1 MIWNSMHLLQEARTI
16 DNRIN
21 PLIKTSNQ
29 LKFEENAD
37 YISII
42 GGGPFGFYALENLL
56 SLSKVRSGHRKLKI
70 HWYNKNRYFGAGQKY
85 NPTTPNYLLV
95 HECIAELSAW
105 KTGRN
110 TLSSKGLSLME
121 WINENRTLEQEPD
134 KSDHCSRELFGLYL
148 MDCVL
153 RTIAAIDERI
163 ELSLIQKEICDLEI
177 QDNTAFLFNEER
189 KLTFPYQSTLISI
202 GHSNKNNLLKYIKDN
217 EQPLDR
223 FIQSVHP
230 LENLDWIP
238 ANAEVA
244 IKGSGINFMETIL
257 HLTEGR
263 GGVFYKN
270 DQEFQYIPT
279 GLEPKLYPFSRTNL
293 PTLPRNTY
301 WSDHK
306 YELLY
311 LTDDWVEELKTKKG
325 NIDFITDILPLYK
338 KEIQHAFYSMLDH
351 LKTVSH
357 DEVLHFIE
365 IQDERTRFSI
375 NALLDPVTYSNVAK
389 DVNYNEFI
397 ADLTTFCLIAM
408 KPGELNSTMGA
419 ATGAMREGFFQ
430 ICKLYEFGGFT
441 PYSQKHVDDY
451 WLNYIFQIS
460 LGPSR
465 EISEKFFCLLKQ
477 GYVSFLFSE
486 SPEIEIQ
493 NEGFLLKTKKDQ
505 HFFSYLIDSTKPKE
519 NVKCENNRLFTN
531 LYKKRIFTEFKNGEY
546 YDGKIDIDIN
556 GKVKGNQSAY
566 PLYLYGPATE
576 GPVLYNSDL
585 NRNRYDFGEK
595 WAKQSLML
603 LDKLSLL
610 DFT

>member
-16 DNRIN
+16 DDRIN

-29 LKFEENAD
+29 IKFEEHTD
-37 YISII
+37 YIAII
-42 GGGPFGFYALENLL
+42 GGGPFGFYALESFL
-56 SLSKVRSGHRKLKI
+56 SLNKETIGNRKFHI
-70 HWYNKNRYFGAGQKY
+70 HWYNKNKNFGAGQQY
-85 NPTTPNYLLV
+85 SPTTPNYLLV
-95 HECIAELSAW
+95 HECIADLSAW
-105 KTGRN
+105 KTDRD
-110 TLSSKGLSLME
+110 TISSESLSLLE
-121 WINENRTLEQEPD
+121 WIRENRTIEQEPL

-153 RTIAAIDERI
+153 KTIAGIGDQI
-163 ELSLIQKEICDLEI
+163 ELSLIQEEICDLEI
-177 QDNTAFLFNEER
+177 QGMSAYLYNEDK
-189 KLTFPYQSTLISI
+189 KLIFPYQSTLISI
-202 GHSNKNNLLKYIKDN
+202 GHSNKNNLLKFIKDSD
-217 EQPLDR
+217 PSLDR
-223 FIQSVHP
+223 FIESVHS
-230 LENLDWIP
+230 LEHLDRIP
-238 ANAEVA
+238 ANSEVV

-279 GLEPKLYPFSRTNL
+279 GLEPKIYPFSRTNL

-311 LTDDWVEELKTKKG
+311 MTDAWVEELKAKKG
-325 NIDFITDILPLYK
+325 NIDFTTDILPLYK

-357 DEVLHFIE
+357 EEVLHFIA

-408 KPGELNSTMGA
+408 QPGELNSTMGA
-419 ATGAMREGFFQ
+419 ATGAMREGFLQ

-441 PYSQKHVDDY
+441 PYAQKHVDDY

-460 LGPSR
+460 LGPAR

-477 GYVSFLFSE
+477 GYISFLFSE
-486 SPEIEIQ
+486 TPEIEIQ
-493 NEGFLLKTKKDQ
+493 EQGFLLKSKNDQ
-505 HFFSYLIDSTKPKE
+505 HFFSHLIDSTKPKE
-519 NVKCENNRLFTN
+519 NLKCENNRLFAN
-531 LYKKRIFTEFKNGEY
+531 LYKKRIFTVFKNGEY
-546 YDGKIDIDIN
+546 DDGKINLETN
-556 GKVKGNQSAY
+556 GKVKGKHSDY

-585 NRNRYDFGEK
+585 NRNRYDFGQT
-595 WAKQSLML
+595 WAEESIILMN
-603 LDKLSLL
+603 KLSLS